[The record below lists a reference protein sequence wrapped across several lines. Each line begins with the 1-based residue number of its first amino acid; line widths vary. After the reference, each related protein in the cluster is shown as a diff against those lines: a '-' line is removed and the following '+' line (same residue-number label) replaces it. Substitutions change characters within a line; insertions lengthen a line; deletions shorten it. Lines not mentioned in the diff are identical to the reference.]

1 MDKTSAPEKIVG
13 ALSTTGYITNDGEIV
28 ASWLKNG
35 VIKKFL
41 SKDEMK
47 LMASFDLGENWRKMA
62 ENEENSC
69 DCFFGVHHYFLQW
82 NV

>member
-62 ENEENSC
+62 ESP
-69 DCFFGVHHYFLQW
+69 VLFLLDRETGEISYE
-82 NV
+82 